1 MRRKMHL
8 TEADSKYFPAFHEG
22 ISASRGDNWLGPAAY
37 KDCVRVCSV
46 ACGRNALA
54 ASLRLVRP
62 FKSGLLLASIQ
73 TSKNACEQVRWALRW
88 VVSCVNSASD
98 RRVRVHAT

>member
-37 KDCVRVCSV
+37 KDCVSVCSV
-46 ACGRNALA
+46 ACGRNAPA
-54 ASLRLVRP
+54 APLRELFGHSRVDCCSLQSRQARMHVSKLD
-62 FKSGLLLASIQ
+62 GLSYG
-73 TSKNACEQVRWALRW
+73 S
-88 VVSCVNSASD
+88 
-98 RRVRVHAT
+98 

>member
-46 ACGRNALA
+46 KCGRNALSQSCSA
-54 ASLRLVRP
+54 
-62 FKSGLLLASIQ
+62 IQ
-73 TSKNACEQVRWALRW
+73 EWIVARFNPDKQECM
-88 VVSCVNSASD
+88 
-98 RRVRVHAT
+98 